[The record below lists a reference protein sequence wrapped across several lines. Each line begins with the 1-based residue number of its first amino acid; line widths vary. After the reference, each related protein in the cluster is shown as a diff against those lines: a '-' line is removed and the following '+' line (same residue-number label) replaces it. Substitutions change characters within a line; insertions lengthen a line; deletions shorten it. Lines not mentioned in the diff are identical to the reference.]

1 MLEVLKIIIGIVIL
15 ALGVPIGNILAK
27 NTSEELKDGR
37 RWFLILILIC
47 FIGAIIALIFR
58 EDALLFTFLFIAI
71 VTSRSLR
78 PVKAKEKMKKISK
91 KRSEKRRK

>member
-1 MLEVLKIIIGIVIL
+1 MLKIIIGIVVL

-37 RWFLILILIC
+37 RWFFVLILIC
-47 FIGAIIALIFR
+47 FAGAIITLIYR

-71 VTSRSLR
+71 VTSRSL
-78 PVKAKEKMKKISK
+78 KKEKIKKISK
-91 KRSEKRRK
+91 KSSKKRRK